1 MIESKSS
8 NRWAARDCAEH
19 TPPQRSGARL
29 RAAATPARRSATAPA
44 GHSAADPARHSAAD
58 PARHST
64 IGSAGHWVGG
74 NVRRPLAIAAGVLF
88 GILSSALASPAAA
101 QGSAAG
107 SAPARAAPSHQPPPD
122 DRAGFRHITVDASK
136 TTGRYHSLQGV
147 NGAPAPGFHK
157 PIRFQFGG
165 WNVPEE
171 TDATAGYREAR
182 IDIIRTHDAYGP
194 ADIDATFP
202 DAPNALIDGS
212 RTALSIF
219 PNPDADP
226 NDPKSYNFGPT
237 DRMIASIKGIGAE
250 VIFRLGRSEGSNVD
264 PPKDFD
270 RYAEVARH
278 IVLHYNKGWANGFR
292 YNIRYWEVWN
302 EPDLGRLFWG
312 GTAPEYF
319 TLYGKIARA
328 VKKADRR
335 ALVGGPAISRPN
347 DDDKNPWLDDFLQY
361 VRKKKLPLDFYS
373 WHWYATDS
381 ADPQDIVRISESIR
395 SRLDKNGFRKTLSMV
410 NEWNYGLME
419 PLPSDLHRAS
429 FITSSL
435 IYMQHAPIDVAALYR
450 ADNVF
455 GPKGTTPH
463 KTGYALIALGRMKD
477 TPLLLEST
485 GGDDHGLAVQAARTK
500 NGDTVQVLISNY
512 QIPSEFIGPRKG
524 PDVLTVGTEFS
535 VDLLPRR
542 TVSYVDNRGVDLTID
557 RLEPGTT
564 YAVERYRIGAQSDLS
579 LVDTSIGTGP
589 TIHLYAPLPPPGIE
603 LVVLKKH

>member
-1 MIESKSS
+1 MLLALL
-8 NRWAARDCAEH
+8 WAAF
-19 TPPQRSGARL
+19 
-29 RAAATPARRSATAPA
+29 A
-44 GHSAADPARHSAAD
+44 G
-58 PARHST
+58 
-64 IGSAGHWVGG
+64 IAG
-74 NVRRPLAIAAGVLF
+74 
-88 GILSSALASPAAA
+88 A
-101 QGSAAG
+101 QGSASSAQSSPPSSTDAAAG
-107 SAPARAAPSHQPPPD
+107 DPRDVSTPHPREASTPHPHDASASGSRDASASDARAEPP
-122 DRAGFRHITVDASK
+122 AGLRRITVDASK
-136 TTGRYHSLQGV
+136 TAGRLHSLQGV

-182 IDIIRTHDAYGP
+182 IDLIRTHDAYGP
-194 ADIDATFP
+194 ADIDASFP
-202 DAPNALIDGS
+202 DAPNALIDGA

-219 PNPDADP
+219 PDPDADP
-226 NDPKSYNFGPT
+226 NDPGSYNFGPT
-237 DRMIASIKGIGAE
+237 DRMIASIKDLGAE

-292 YNIRYWEVWN
+292 YDIRYWEVWN

-312 GTAPEYF
+312 GSAPEYF
-319 TLYGKIARA
+319 SLYGKIARA

-347 DDDKNPWLDDFLQY
+347 DADNPWLDEFLEY
-361 VRKKKLPLDFYS
+361 VRAKRLPLDFYS

-381 ADPQDIVRISESIR
+381 ADPQDLVRIGESIR
-395 SRLDKNGFRKTLSMV
+395 ARLDRQGFRKTLSMV

-419 PLPSDLHRAS
+419 PLPTDMHRAS
-429 FITSSL
+429 FITSTL
-435 IYMQHAPIDVAALYR
+435 IYMQRAPIDLAALYR
-450 ADNVF
+450 ADNLF
-455 GPKGTTPH
+455 GPHGTTPH

-477 TPLLLEST
+477 TPYALKASGADEN
-485 GGDDHGLAVQAARTK
+485 GFAVQAARSR

-512 QIPSEFIGPRKG
+512 QIPAEFIGPRKG
-524 PDVLTVGTEFS
+524 PNVLTVGTEFS

-542 TVSYVDNRGVDLTID
+542 TVSYADNHGYDLTIEG
-557 RLEPGTT
+557 LQAGKT
-564 YAVERYRIGAQSDLS
+564 YTVERYRITAQNNMS
-579 LVDTSIGTGP
+579 LVDTSMGTGP
-589 TIHLYAPLPPPGIE
+589 SIHLYATLPPPGIE